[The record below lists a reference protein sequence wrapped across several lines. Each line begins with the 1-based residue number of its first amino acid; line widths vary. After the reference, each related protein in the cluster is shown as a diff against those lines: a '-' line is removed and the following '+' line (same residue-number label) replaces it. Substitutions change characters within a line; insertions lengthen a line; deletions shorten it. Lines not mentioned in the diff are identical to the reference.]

1 MKTLFLSSAL
11 APSTLM
17 TAQVA
22 EEAQAADTTIV
33 EIIEEAVPTG
43 GDVVWHAIKISS
55 LFSDLNEGLITK
67 EEAQAKMDSIISE
80 LYLTSA
86 SFFENYVPDT
96 LVNGMTV
103 SFRNTALKTNGVQIG
118 IINSS
123 NQMNGVQI
131 GLWNN
136 VEFSD
141 QPKLQIG
148 LWNTINGKSFPI
160 LNFRR

>member
-1 MKTLFLSSAL
+1 M
-11 APSTLM
+11 
-17 TAQVA
+17 
-22 EEAQAADTTIV
+22 
-33 EIIEEAVPTG
+33 
-43 GDVVWHAIKISS
+43 
-55 LFSDLNEGLITK
+55 
-67 EEAQAKMDSIISE
+67 
-80 LYLTSA
+80 
-86 SFFENYVPDT
+86 
-96 LVNGMTV
+96 
-103 SFRNTALKTNGVQIG
+103 G

-123 NQMNGVQI
+123 NQMNGIQI

>member
-1 MKTLFLSSAL
+1 MNGVAISGFVSVGDRLNGLALNLGSS
-11 APSTLM
+11 
-17 TAQVA
+17 
-22 EEAQAADTTIV
+22 
-33 EIIEEAVPTG
+33 
-43 GDVVWHAIKISS
+43 H
-55 LFSDLNEGLITK
+55 
-67 EEAQAKMDSIISE
+67 
-80 LYLTSA
+80 YTS
-86 SFFENYVPDT
+86 
-96 LVNGMTV
+96 VNGMTV